1 MRNTFAVLKGVT
13 LAVAVIVITG
23 CARTTLYR
31 NGEKIAVFQG
41 DMRNTSYVMS
51 AGGDVRWTA
60 DSVDHSKATL
70 AQGTAAAGKLQSAG
84 AAIAASGI
92 TMLLK

>member
-1 MRNTFAVLKGVT
+1 MKITFAVLKGVVI
-13 LAVAVIVITG
+13 AVAVIVITG
-23 CARTTLYR
+23 CARTTLYH

-41 DMRNTSYVMS
+41 DMRNTHYVMS
-51 AGGDVRWTA
+51 PSGGVRWTA
-60 DSVDHSKATL
+60 DSVDHSKATI